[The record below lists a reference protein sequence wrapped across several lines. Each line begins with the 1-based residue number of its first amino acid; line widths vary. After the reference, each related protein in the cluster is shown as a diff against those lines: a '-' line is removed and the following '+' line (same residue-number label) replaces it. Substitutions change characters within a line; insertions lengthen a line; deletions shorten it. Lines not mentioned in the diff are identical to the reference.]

1 MVKLCMKY
9 DEEFKS
15 GLKRLGFVAKLF
27 SETKVRKLRELNNAL
42 ALKTGY
48 KITVINLTD
57 KKGKRR
63 IAFFDVKTMLVRDK
77 KASKGSKER
86 CLKDIVEQCGDG
98 VNAYLEDG
106 KSLNKD
112 AFVRAKNMFNSEM
125 NFSQFLG
132 AEINVKSSKQKA
144 RLKKLRDSLN
154 DVEHKFVADETYSSR
169 IDLKDDY
176 EQEIGSKV
184 NTTTTFA
191 MKESKR
197 LKLQPKPNYDEENS
211 NSEKDEEDWIPLDNL
226 DESSSSFC
234 DTTHS
239 FLSQT
244 STRKMEEFMNEVQ
257 KEQQRKEE
265 QETLKIIENVSEI
278 VR

>member
-1 MVKLCMKY
+1 
-9 DEEFKS
+9 
-15 GLKRLGFVAKLF
+15 
-27 SETKVRKLRELNNAL
+27 
-42 ALKTGY
+42 
-48 KITVINLTD
+48 
-57 KKGKRR
+57 
-63 IAFFDVKTMLVRDK
+63 
-77 KASKGSKER
+77 
-86 CLKDIVEQCGDG
+86 
-98 VNAYLEDG
+98 
-106 KSLNKD
+106 
-112 AFVRAKNMFNSEM
+112 M

-154 DVEHKFVADETYSSR
+154 GFEHKFVVEESYNSR
-169 IDLKDDY
+169 TDVKDDY
-176 EQEIGSKV
+176 EEEIGSKV

-211 NSEKDEEDWIPLDNL
+211 NSEKDKEDWIPLDNL
-226 DESSSSFC
+226 DENSSSFC
-234 DTTHS
+234 DTTHF

-244 STRKMEEFMNEVQ
+244 STRKMGEFMNEVQ
-257 KEQQRKEE
+257 KEQQKKKE

>member
-1 MVKLCMKY
+1 MKY
-9 DEEFKS
+9 DEGFKS

-27 SETKVRKLRELNNAL
+27 SETKVRKLRELNDAL
-42 ALKTGY
+42 ALRTGY

-57 KKGKRR
+57 KKGKRK

-77 KASKGSKER
+77 KAKKEESKEH
-86 CLKDIVEQCGDG
+86 CLKDIVEQCGDS
-98 VNAYLEDG
+98 VNTYLEDG
-106 KSLNKD
+106 QSLNKD
-112 AFVRAKNMFNSEM
+112 AFLRAKNMFNSEV
-125 NFSQFLG
+125 NFSRFLG
-132 AEINVKSSKQKA
+132 AEMNVKSSKEKA

-154 DVEHKFVADETYSSR
+154 VFEPKFIAEESYSSR
-169 IDLKDDY
+169 TDLKDDY
-176 EQEIGSKV
+176 EEEIGSKV

-197 LKLQPKPNYDEENS
+197 LKLQPKLNYDEENS

-234 DTTHS
+234 GTTHS

-257 KEQQRKEE
+257 KEQQKKEE